1 MSTSKSLLLHSNERR
16 QAIKKKR
23 KKEIGS
29 VSDGAK
35 LSAVENERQRRA
47 GEWGRGSGGEG
58 AILARGSEKASGKA
72 TFKRRLKGV
81 KEKV

>member
-16 QAIKKKR
+16 QAIKKKKRKKER

-35 LSAVENERQRRA
+35 LSAVESERQRRA
-47 GEWGRGSGGEG
+47 GEWGRGPGG
-58 AILARGSEKASGKA
+58 
-72 TFKRRLKGV
+72 
-81 KEKV
+81 KVLF